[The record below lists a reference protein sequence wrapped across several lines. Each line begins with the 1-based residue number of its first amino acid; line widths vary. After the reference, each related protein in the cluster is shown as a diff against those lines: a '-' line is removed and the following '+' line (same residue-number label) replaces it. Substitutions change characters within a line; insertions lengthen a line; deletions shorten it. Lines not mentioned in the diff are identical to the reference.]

1 MEAPGGFLHPLGAFL
16 FCLSKI
22 PLLLISNKF
31 QFLKKEERIM
41 ATKKSMWVLFT
52 TLVFGI
58 AIGLGLQIAI
68 GQQTPPTQPK
78 GMKVIKASALDLG
91 PQIEEMR
98 GWRLGM
104 RVVQMESGGHFV
116 MHSHKDRPGMGYVVK
131 GVLTEQRGGKTTELH
146 VGDIMVEDKETTH
159 WIENNGTEPVLL
171 LAVDIM
177 KAP

>member
-1 MEAPGGFLHPLGAFL
+1 MKKHWL
-16 FCLSKI
+16 I
-22 PLLLISNKF
+22 P
-31 QFLKKEERIM
+31 
-41 ATKKSMWVLFT
+41 FT
-52 TLVFGI
+52 SLVFGI
-58 AIGLGLQIAI
+58 AIGFGLHVAI

-104 RVVQMESGGHFV
+104 RVVQMEPGGHFV
-116 MHSHKDRPGMGYVVK
+116 MHSHKDRPGMGYVVQ
-131 GVLTEQRGGKTTELH
+131 GVLTEQRVGKTTELR
-146 VGDIMVEDKETTH
+146 VGDIMVEDKDTTH

-171 LAVDIM
+171 LAIDIT